1 MFNYTVQRYVVF
13 VCSKLQKKILKLIG
27 LMLCLGLT
35 SFANHANWEL
45 KETNVNAR
53 HESTLVVANDSLYLL
68 GGRGLKPIEFYHAES
83 QQWQDALAQTSL
95 ELHHFQAVEWQNNI
109 YIIGAFTGRYP
120 NETGVENV
128 LVFNTDTHQLIS
140 STAFPK
146 NRIRGSV
153 SAGVYNDKI
162 YLAGGITNGHQS
174 GSVAWFDEYDPQT
187 KRFTALKDAPISRD
201 HAVIAVVN
209 DKLYHIGGRRT
220 SAQTGQVFELT
231 IPEVDVYD
239 FNTQSWQTL
248 PSLAN
253 IPTPRAG
260 ANVVVKG
267 HEIWVIGGE
276 SGKHKLAHA
285 DVEVLNTLTNTWRIA
300 PSLNLGRHSGGAAFY
315 NEQIIV
321 VSGSGKRGGRPE
333 LTSIEVL
340 FEF

>member
-1 MFNYTVQRYVVF
+1 MFNYTMPRYAVF
-13 VCSKLQKKILKLIG
+13 ACSKRQKKDLRLIG
-27 LMLCLGLT
+27 FMLCIGLT
-35 SFANHANWEL
+35 SFPNLANWEL

-53 HESTLVVANDSLYLL
+53 HESTLVVANESLYLL
-68 GGRGLKPIEFYHAES
+68 GGRGVKPIEFFHAKS
-83 QQWQDALAQTSL
+83 QQWQDAVAQTSL
-95 ELHHFQAVEWQNNI
+95 ELHHFQAVEWQKNI

-128 LVFNTDTHQLIS
+128 LIFNTDSHQLTS
-140 STAFPK
+140 STAFPQ

-153 SAGVYNDKI
+153 SAGVYNGKI
-162 YLAGGITNGHQS
+162 YLAGGITHGHQS
-174 GSVAWFDEYDPQT
+174 GSVAWFDEYDPET
-187 KRFTALKDAPISRD
+187 KRFTALTDAPISRD
-201 HAVIAVVN
+201 HAAIAVVN

-248 PSLAN
+248 PALTN

-285 DVEVLNTLTNTWRIA
+285 EVEVLNTLTHTWRIA
-300 PSLNLGRHSGGAAFY
+300 PSLNVGRHSGGAALY
-315 NEQIIV
+315 NEEIIV

-340 FEF
+340 TDF